1 MRFKPCAPLGSVNSI
16 GISPVSSTLRI
27 LRSTTT
33 CPPIGSGLWLLK
45 SLLGSVNLAK
55 SLYPPTSTL
64 HLPSRLSSV
73 PFDKH
78 TLLDLEL
85 LHHHQASHL
94 PPCLPQHQTYL
105 RLPILRCNGAN
116 KLSLSPRLWL
126 RQPLPNPIQLMAPQ
140 QCGLQCMDPQH
151 QCAICHHH
159 RNITSQLVIPIL
171 VLRLH
176 LTMMA
181 QLSNGLLSIIS
192 PILLP
197 NST

>member
-1 MRFKPCAPLGSVNSI
+1 MSFKPCAPLGSVNSI
-16 GISPVSSTLRI
+16 GISPVSLTLRI

-33 CPPIGSGLWLLK
+33 CPPIGLGLWLLK

-64 HLPSRLSSV
+64 RLPSRLSSV

-85 LHHHQASHL
+85 LQHHQTSHQTSHL
-94 PPCLPQHQTYL
+94 PPCLPQHQTHL
-105 RLPILRCNGAN
+105 QLPISRCNGAN

-126 RQPLPNPIQLMAPQ
+126 RQPLLNLVPQ

-151 QCAICHHH
+151 RCAICHHH
-159 RNITSQLVIPIL
+159 RSSTSQLVIPIL

-176 LTMMA
+176 LTIVA
-181 QLSNGLLSIIS
+181 
-192 PILLP
+192 
-197 NST
+197 